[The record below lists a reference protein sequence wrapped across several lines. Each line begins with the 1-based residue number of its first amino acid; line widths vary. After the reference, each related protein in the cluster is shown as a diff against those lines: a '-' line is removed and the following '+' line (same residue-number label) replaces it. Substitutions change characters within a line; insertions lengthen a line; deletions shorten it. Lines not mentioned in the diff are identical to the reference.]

1 MLAELLRILLG
12 TTTAYYVKASGFH
25 WNVEGENFPQYH
37 EFLGD
42 LYAEVY
48 GSVDRLAEIIRT
60 LDEYTPGSMSRYIE
74 LSRIQE
80 QTKIPR
86 AELMFQELFQDT
98 STMVDLLNECF
109 AAAEQENKQDI
120 ANFIA
125 ERLEA
130 MNKHSWMLRS
140 TLRKNRG

>member
-1 MLAELLRILLG
+1 MLADLLKALLG
-12 TTTAYYVKASGFH
+12 TTTAYYIKTSGFH
-25 WNVEGENFPQYH
+25 WNVEGDNFPQYH
-37 EFLGD
+37 KFLGK
-42 LYAEVY
+42 LYEEVY
-48 GSVDRLAEIIRT
+48 SSVDRLAEAIRT
-60 LDEYTPGSMSRYIE
+60 LDEYTPGSMTRFQE

-86 AELMFQELFQDT
+86 AELMLEELYQDT
-98 STMVDLLNECF
+98 ITMISLLNECF
-109 AAAEQENKQDI
+109 SAAEQENKQDI

-140 TLRKNRG
+140 ILRKNRG

>member
-1 MLAELLRILLG
+1 MLADLLKALLG
-12 TTTAYYVKASGFH
+12 TTTAYYIKASGFH

-42 LYAEVY
+42 IYAEVY

-86 AELMFQELFQDT
+86 AELMFQELYQDT
-98 STMVDLLNECF
+98 NTMVGLLNECF
-109 AAAEQENKQDI
+109 VAATQERKEDV

-125 ERLEA
+125 ERLDA
-130 MNKHSWMLRS
+130 MNKHNWMLRS
-140 TLRKNRG
+140 LLRKNRG

>member
-1 MLAELLRILLG
+1 MLADLLKALLG
-12 TTTAYYVKASGFH
+12 TTTAYYIKASGFH
-25 WNVEGENFPQYH
+25 WNVEGDNFPQYH

-48 GSVDRLAEIIRT
+48 GSVDRLAEVIRT
-60 LDEYTPGSMSRYIE
+60 LDEYAPGSMTRYIE

-86 AELMFQELFQDT
+86 AELMFEELYQDT
-98 STMVDLLNECF
+98 ATMVALLNECF

>member
-1 MLAELLRILLG
+1 MLADLLKALLG

-25 WNVEGENFPQYH
+25 WNVEGDNFPQYH

-60 LDEYTPGSMSRYIE
+60 LDEYVPGSMTRYIE

-86 AELMFQELFQDT
+86 AELMFEELYQDT
-98 STMVDLLNECF
+98 ITMVALLNECF

-120 ANFIA
+120 ANFMA
-125 ERLEA
+125 ERLDA